1 MKRKRVSK
9 PIVHQPV
16 AQFYDRFAEGIKQR
30 IRAAQIKAAIS
41 ANRELILLYWDIGRA
56 IVDAQKNKGYGK
68 RVVEMLSTDL
78 RREFPA
84 MSGLSALNLW
94 RMRAFYL
101 AYGGLDQKL
110 SRAVTESGS
119 APQKLK
125 QPVSDSPAQR
135 AIALQSAGQ
144 LHGEK
149 LSQLVTESAGAAIE
163 LVASLPWG
171 HNLVLLQKLKELNAR
186 LWYARAALEYGW
198 SRSVLLIQIE
208 SRLHK
213 RQGRAITNFASA
225 LPAPQSELAHQS
237 LKDPY
242 IFDFLTMD
250 AAARER
256 DLELGLL
263 NHIQKFLVEL
273 GVGFA
278 LVGRQY
284 RLEVSGEEFFVDLV
298 FYHLRLRCF
307 VVVDLKME
315 AFKPEF
321 AGKMN
326 FYLSAVDDQLR
337 HKDDQPSI
345 GLLLCKERDRL
356 IVEYAL
362 RDVKK
367 PIGVAEWRTRLVESL
382 PKRLQSSLPTVKQI
396 EAELAVELQPVTA
409 EGKESAARVSAGK

>member
-1 MKRKRVSK
+1 M
-9 PIVHQPV
+9 
-16 AQFYDRFAEGIKQR
+16 
-30 IRAAQIKAAIS
+30 
-41 ANRELILLYWDIGRA
+41 
-56 IVDAQKNKGYGK
+56 
-68 RVVEMLSTDL
+68 
-78 RREFPA
+78 
-84 MSGLSALNLW
+84 
-94 RMRAFYL
+94 
-101 AYGGLDQKL
+101 
-110 SRAVTESGS
+110 
-119 APQKLK
+119 
-125 QPVSDSPAQR
+125 
-135 AIALQSAGQ
+135 
-144 LHGEK
+144 
-149 LSQLVTESAGAAIE
+149 TESAGAAIE
-163 LVASLPWG
+163 LLASLPWG
-171 HNLVLLQKLKELNAR
+171 HNIVLLQKLKELNTR

-198 SRSVLLIQIE
+198 SRSVLRIQIE

-213 RQGRAITNFASA
+213 RQGRAITNFTAT
-225 LPAPQSELAHQS
+225 LPAPQSELAHQT

-284 RLEVSGEEFFVDLV
+284 RLEVSGEEFYLDLL
-298 FYHLRLRCF
+298 FYHLQLRCF

-337 HKDDQPSI
+337 HRDDQPSI
-345 GLLLCKERDRL
+345 GLLLCKERNRL

-382 PKRLQSSLPTVKQI
+382 PKKLQSSLPTVKQI
-396 EAELAVELQPVTA
+396 EAELSVELPPATLVRK
-409 EGKESAARVSAGK
+409 GSAA

>member
-1 MKRKRVSK
+1 MKRKRASK
-9 PIVHQPV
+9 LIVQQAG
-16 AQFYDRFAEGIKQR
+16 AQFYSRFADGIKQR

-56 IVDAQKNKGYGK
+56 IVDAEKNKGYGK
-68 RVVEMLSTDL
+68 RVVEMLSGDL
-78 RREFPA
+78 RREFPEMA
-84 MSGLSALNLW
+84 GLSALNLW

-101 AYGGLDQKL
+101 AYAVSDQKL
-110 SRAVTESGS
+110 SQAVTES
-119 APQKLK
+119 
-125 QPVSDSPAQR
+125 VR
-135 AIALQSAGQ
+135 
-144 LHGEK
+144 
-149 LSQLVTESAGAAIE
+149 AAID
-163 LVASLPWG
+163 LVALLPWG
-171 HNLVLLQKLKELNAR
+171 HNIVLMQKVKELDRR
-186 LWYARAALEYGW
+186 LWYARAALAHGW
-198 SRSVLLIQIE
+198 SRAVLVHQIE
-208 SRLHK
+208 TQLHRREGK
-213 RQGRAITNFASA
+213 AITNFAAA
-225 LPAPQSELAHQS
+225 LPAPQSDLAHQT

-250 AAARER
+250 SDARER

-278 LVGRQY
+278 FVGRQY
-284 RLEVSGEEFFVDLV
+284 PLKVAGEEFFIDLL

-307 VVVDLKME
+307 MVVDLKME

-321 AGKMN
+321 VGKMN

-382 PKRLQSSLPTVKQI
+382 PKKLQSSLPTVEQI
-396 EAELAVELQPVTA
+396 EAELAEELQPIKV
-409 EGKESAARVSAGK
+409 AAKGTVK

>member
-1 MKRKRVSK
+1 MNRKRVSK
-9 PIVHQPV
+9 AIVQQPG
-16 AQFYDRFAEGIKQR
+16 AQFYYRLVEGIKQR

-41 ANRELILLYWDIGRA
+41 ANRELILLYWDIGHA
-56 IVDAQKNKGYGK
+56 IVDAQKDKGYGK
-68 RVVEMLSTDL
+68 RVVEMLSADL
-78 RREFPA
+78 RREFPEMA
-84 MSGLSALNLW
+84 GLSALNLW

-101 AYGGLDQKL
+101 AY
-110 SRAVTESGS
+110 A
-119 APQKLK
+119 
-125 QPVSDSPAQR
+125 VSDQ
-135 AIALQSAGQ
+135 
-144 LHGEK
+144 K
-149 LSQLVTESAGAAIE
+149 LSQLVTESDPAPQGKLKQPVLEARVKAARELHGQKLSQAATQSVRATIE

-171 HNLVLLQKLKELNAR
+171 HNIMLMQKVKEVDAR
-186 LWYARAALEYGW
+186 LWYARAALEHGW
-198 SRSVLLIQIE
+198 SRAVLTHQIE
-208 SRLHK
+208 TQLHRRK
-213 RQGRAITNFASA
+213 GKAITNFAAA
-225 LPAPQSELAHQS
+225 LPAPQSDLAHQT

-250 AAARER
+250 AGARER

-263 NHIQKFLVEL
+263 NHVQKFLVEL

-278 LVGRQY
+278 FVGRQY
-284 RLEVSGEEFFVDLV
+284 PLEVSGEEFFLDLL

-307 VVVDLKME
+307 IVVDLKME

-337 HKDDQPSI
+337 HNDDQLSI

-382 PKRLQSSLPTVKQI
+382 PKKLQSSLPTVKQI
-396 EAELAVELQPVTA
+396 EAELAVELQPIKMAAKGTSKFA
-409 EGKESAARVSAGK
+409 KYESGA

>member
-1 MKRKRVSK
+1 MAGRSLVRQKLRRPVSLLPEGYAVFWADVKRRV
-9 PIVHQPV
+9 QM
-16 AQFYDRFAEGIKQR
+16 AQV
-30 IRAAQIKAAIS
+30 RATLAA
-41 ANRELILLYWDIGRA
+41 NEELISLYWDIGRA
-56 IVDAQKNKGYGK
+56 IHEKQAAQGWGAKIIDQLA
-68 RVVEMLSTDL
+68 MDL
-78 RREFPA
+78 RREFPDFQGF
-84 MSGLSALNLW
+84 SRTNIY
-94 RMRAFYL
+94 RMRAFYV
-101 AYGGLDQKL
+101 AWREEQ
-110 SRAVTESGS
+110 AIV
-119 APQKLK
+119 P
-125 QPVSDSPAQR
+125 QPV
-135 AIALQSAGQ
+135 GQ
-144 LHGEK
+144 LRQQSVPQPVGR
-149 LSQLVTESAGAAIE
+149 
-163 LVASLPWG
+163 LPWG
-171 HNLVLLQKLKELNAR
+171 HNVVLLERIANRDER

-198 SRSVLLIQIE
+198 SRSVLVVQIE

-213 RQGRAITNFASA
+213 RQGRAITNFTAT
-225 LPAPQSELAHQS
+225 LPAPQSDLAHQA

-284 RLEVSGEEFFVDLV
+284 RLDVSGEEFFLDLL

-337 HKDDQPSI
+337 HRDDQPSI
-345 GLLLCKERDRL
+345 GLLLCKERNRL

-382 PKRLQSSLPTVKQI
+382 PKKLQSSLPTVKQI
-396 EAELAVELQPVTA
+396 EAELAVELQPVTL
-409 EGKESAARVSAGK
+409 VSKGSVK